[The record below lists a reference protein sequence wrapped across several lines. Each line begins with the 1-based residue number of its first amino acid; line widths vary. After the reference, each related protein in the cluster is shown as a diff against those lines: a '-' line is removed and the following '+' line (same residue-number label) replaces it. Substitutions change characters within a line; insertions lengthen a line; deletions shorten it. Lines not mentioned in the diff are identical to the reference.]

1 MFVIGVRTD
10 GDLSQV
16 RGHIMT
22 VNDEPVISVADGGI
36 FCLRA
41 TLAGHYKCYRQVVF
55 TTVMSLQSKLCYA
68 DFFKVPP
75 KINKAK

>member
-1 MFVIGVRTD
+1 VFVVGVRTD

-16 RGHIMT
+16 RGHIMA

-55 TTVMSLQSKLCYA
+55 TAVYNSDVDSVQTLLRRFPQNA
-68 DFFKVPP
+68 P
-75 KINKAK
+75 